1 MSRDLASSY
10 TSPVDALQ
18 DSIDVCTADAIAK
31 YTEIDPEVE
40 GVVDRIASINKHVA
54 KVFEET
60 LAGHGLT
67 HGEYKV
73 LLRLAVVPAD
83 RRLSA
88 GDLTRSLMLSS
99 GGMTN
104 RLDRLEEAGLLRR
117 LPDPN
122 DRRGVLLELTE
133 AGTDLIDRAVT
144 DEASKEIDL
153 FGVLSPEELASLNRL
168 LRVVLRSL
176 EDRFGQPTRVSDAAV
191 AAVGV
196 TPPPGLVD
204 SSP

>member
-1 MSRDLASSY
+1 MSYSAGMDDLR
-10 TSPVDALQ
+10 
-18 DSIDVCTADAIAK
+18 DSIDVCTADAMAR
-31 YTEIDPEVE
+31 YGEIDREVE
-40 GVVDRIASINKHVA
+40 GIVDRVAAINKYVA
-54 KVFEET
+54 RVFEET
-60 LAGHGLT
+60 LAGFGLS

-73 LLRLAVVPAD
+73 LLRLAVAPTE

-104 RLDRLEEAGLLRR
+104 RLDRLEGAGLLRR

-122 DRRGVLLELTE
+122 DRRGVLVELTDE
-133 AGTDLIDRAVT
+133 GSALIDRAVT

-153 FGVLSPEELASLNRL
+153 FEALDPAERASLNAL
-168 LRVVLRSL
+168 LRIVLRSL
-176 EDRFGQPTRVSDAAV
+176 EDRFGPSPRVSDASV

-196 TPPPGLVD
+196 APPPGMAP
-204 SSP
+204 SPT